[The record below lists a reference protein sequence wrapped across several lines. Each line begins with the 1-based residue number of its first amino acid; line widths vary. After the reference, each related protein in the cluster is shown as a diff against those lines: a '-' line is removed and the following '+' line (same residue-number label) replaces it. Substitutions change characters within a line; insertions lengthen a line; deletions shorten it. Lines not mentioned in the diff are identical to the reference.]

1 MGGFAGIGS
10 RSSLPLVCF
19 RVKAMRYIAYVESP
33 PAPPA
38 RLGHS
43 GAYPPRLFVTA
54 HVHLLL
60 VGFMLMIVM
69 GVATWM
75 FPRPGKDDPRY
86 RPELAETVYWTMT
99 AATALR
105 AVAEVGEGLT
115 GAPAL
120 RVLIT
125 LASLGQF
132 AGAGLF
138 VVNMWWRV
146 RMPAV
151 PPLGG
156 TT

>member
-1 MGGFAGIGS
+1 MP
-10 RSSLPLVCF
+10 PLV
-19 RVKAMRYIAYVESP
+19 RRYIKTSFVFLILGLLLGGYVTVAEF
-33 PAPPA
+33 
-38 RLGHS
+38 LV

-151 PPLGG
+151 PP
-156 TT
+156 

>member
-1 MGGFAGIGS
+1 
-10 RSSLPLVCF
+10 
-19 RVKAMRYIAYVESP
+19 
-33 PAPPA
+33 
-38 RLGHS
+38 
-43 GAYPPRLFVTA
+43 
-54 HVHLLL
+54 
-60 VGFMLMIVM
+60 VM

-99 AATALR
+99 VATALR

-151 PPLGG
+151 PP
-156 TT
+156 

>member
-1 MGGFAGIGS
+1 
-10 RSSLPLVCF
+10 
-19 RVKAMRYIAYVESP
+19 
-33 PAPPA
+33 
-38 RLGHS
+38 
-43 GAYPPRLFVTA
+43 
-54 HVHLLL
+54 
-60 VGFMLMIVM
+60 
-69 GVATWM
+69 
-75 FPRPGKDDPRY
+75 
-86 RPELAETVYWTMT
+86 MT

-151 PPLGG
+151 PP
-156 TT
+156 